1 MLENK
6 SRITEAIKEINQ
18 MKKTVLILLLLI
30 TGVVGILLFINTT
43 KGQQSSQQDSDD
55 VPTVVTRGKF
65 TEKEKKYSKE
75 YKKLYPDRTEKLGE
89 AVRYAKERKSQGE
102 VTVSIGIPM
111 FPTVGLQPSARE
123 VLRNLSCEADAV
135 VLGSVE
141 NKESHLTEDET
152 WIYTEYDFLV
162 DEIIKDNLALSI
174 VLNDKIKITRPG
186 GLIKLD
192 NQVVR
197 VQDRLYEQLKKN
209 KKYLLFLK
217 FVPSTQGYLV
227 SNVKGDF
234 VLEGKRLKS
243 LSQANIPNDLKSTD
257 DYQFVLSNV
266 RNFTLE
272 DCSQKLNGE
281 ELKQ

>member
-1 MLENK
+1 
-6 SRITEAIKEINQ
+6 

-43 KGQQSSQQDSDD
+43 QGQQSRQQDSED

-65 TEKEKKYSKE
+65 TEKEKKYSEE

-89 AVRYAKERKSQGE
+89 VVRYAKERKSQGE
-102 VTVSIGIPM
+102 VTVSLGIPM

-152 WIYTEYDFLV
+152 WIYTEYDFSV

-197 VQDRLYEQLKKN
+197 VQDSLYEQLKKN

-243 LSQANIPNDLKSTD
+243 LSQANIPNDLRSTD
-257 DYQFVLSNV
+257 DYQFVLNNI